1 MPWVDFP
8 EVRDYLTLD
17 NLIRLA
23 EHPHLANSEIQR
35 LSGLSCGE
43 FSATSK
49 ASSEKEKQTF
59 LRSKN
64 VYGEFSATSKASSE
78 KEKQTFLR
86 SKNVYGELD
95 TMSVVNGIE
104 RETKVYA

>member
-1 MPWVDFP
+1 M
-8 EVRDYLTLD
+8 
-17 NLIRLA
+17 
-23 EHPHLANSEIQR
+23 
-35 LSGLSCGE
+35 
-43 FSATSK
+43 
-49 ASSEKEKQTF
+49 
-59 LRSKN
+59 N
-64 VYGEFSATSKASSE
+64 VVNAE